1 LEEFQLTTKT
11 LENTL
16 QTKTNEFNQKLN
28 NVQHE
33 LNQVEQKNKV
43 TNFIS
48 LLFLFELLYFFYLLK
63 DLLTKIDQLNIL
75 NSTNDAKLIESN
87 GIINELKNTNEVFAS
102 ANINLYFL
110 LMCIHC

>member
-1 LEEFQLTTKT
+1 MEEFQLTTKT

-48 LLFLFELLYFFYLLK
+48 LLFLFELLYFFLS
-63 DLLTKIDQLNIL
+63 TK
-75 NSTNDAKLIESN
+75 
-87 GIINELKNTNEVFAS
+87 GFIN
-102 ANINLYFL
+102 
-110 LMCIHC
+110 